1 MRLLSRCAD
10 SLLEPALL
18 SGVAPAAVLQERLGL
33 TDEEL
38 LTILDVGPLTLIA
51 GDDLPHRPELPLLL
65 SLTEGHEP
73 SLLRI
78 WVRNGPI
85 EHLLLRDFGAFE
97 DDLDALERLG

>member
-1 MRLLSRCAD
+1 MS
-10 SLLEPALL
+10 S
-18 SGVAPAAVLQERLGL
+18 AAHVLQDRLGL
-33 TDEEL
+33 TEDEL
-38 LTILDVGPLTLIA
+38 LAILDVDPLTLIA
-51 GDDLPHRPELPLLL
+51 GGDLPHRPELPLLL
-65 SLTEGHEP
+65 ALTEEHEP